1 MKLQDHHSVMFYVQ
15 SISAL
20 ILTVTCVTL
29 WAWSTTDDGILA
41 PMFALISATALCV
54 SHLCAPF
61 STDEARWLIFRF
73 VTTGVAVFAGYLAG
87 HHWLSQAVGDRFM
100 PYGLVYLPLGLVIVI
115 TVFGVFYVTSS
126 TRRN

>member
-1 MKLQDHHSVMFYVQ
+1 MMFYAHSV
-15 SISAL
+15 SAI

-29 WAWSTTDDGILA
+29 WLWPTTDVGILA

-54 SHLCAPF
+54 SQLCAPF
-61 STDEARWLIFRF
+61 STNEGRWLIFRF

-87 HHWLSQAVGDRFM
+87 HHWLSQAVEDGFM
-100 PYGLVYLPLGLVIVI
+100 PYGLLYLPLGLAIVI
-115 TVFGVFYVTSS
+115 TVLGAFYVTSS